1 MKDTGRNR
9 VSMGLDRVY
18 TRFACHSLLSHP
30 PVLLLSRLMTACL
43 SVGNVNG
50 VVGGTRS
57 IDTAAQ
63 HAANKGRGIS
73 GGSGGG
79 GGNIISSG
87 GSGGGNLNRGRSS
100 PVYLPESLSQA
111 IYVPTQKIT
120 TLHPGVGAAAVAV
133 ATALAGT
140 AAYSAA
146 AEGGDEEAGAGE
158 DDADVRLCSPALSA
172 SPALL
177 QSVTGEVLFWRDV
190 AALCRGG
197 WVALRCA

>member
-1 MKDTGRNR
+1 MCGFWLAAHT
-9 VSMGLDRVY
+9 L
-18 TRFACHSLLSHP
+18 ACPALLPPLSRPHASLLETLP
-30 PVLLLSRLMTACL
+30 L
-43 SVGNVNG
+43 
-50 VVGGTRS
+50 TRTRC

-79 GGNIISSG
+79 GSSSG
-87 GSGGGNLNRGRSS
+87 SSGGGNLTKGRSS

-133 ATALAGT
+133 ATALASP
-140 AAYSAA
+140 AADDAA
-146 AEGGDEEAGAGE
+146 APEGGDEEAGAGE
-158 DDADVRLCSPALSA
+158 DDVDVRLCSPALSA

-177 QSVTGEVLFWRDV
+177 QSVTGELLFSSKIEGHGRTLPTNE
-190 AALCRGG
+190 AGLKSGEIAISRRLS
-197 WVALRCA
+197 